1 MQGLQISIR
10 RVSSGDLGKNS
21 SRITHMRRLIEQD
34 TELRRI
40 EPPAA
45 RKTRVLQN
53 GEIELDLGNRLVLG
67 LRRQRPYRRQFEGGR
82 IQTPSVCVLDPEQGP
97 PALSPRSP
105 SPSST
110 RASLSCSH
118 RMPEQRR

>member
-21 SRITHMRRLIEQD
+21 SRIAHMRRLIEQD

-45 RKTRVLQN
+45 RKTGVLQN

-82 IQTPSVCVLDPEQGP
+82 TKTPTVCVFD
-97 PALSPRSP
+97 
-105 SPSST
+105 
-110 RASLSCSH
+110 
-118 RMPEQRR
+118 PEQRRLPFRREAQLRRPQGPPCPARIECL